1 LGVVPALREIPAWI
15 IPNIA
20 AIMDG
25 KQVDFATGVARFLQ
39 WDNIC
44 AASAIFIWAATLYF
58 ESVSV
63 APAAAEFQK
72 MFDVIIQVGGLTL
85 LAGPAA
91 GAAFFLMERDDVLLE
106 YYQSQV
112 VKKEK

>member
-1 LGVVPALREIPAWI
+1 
-15 IPNIA
+15 
-20 AIMDG
+20 
-25 KQVDFATGVARFLQ
+25 
-39 WDNIC
+39 
-44 AASAIFIWAATLYF
+44 
-58 ESVSV
+58 
-63 APAAAEFQK
+63 